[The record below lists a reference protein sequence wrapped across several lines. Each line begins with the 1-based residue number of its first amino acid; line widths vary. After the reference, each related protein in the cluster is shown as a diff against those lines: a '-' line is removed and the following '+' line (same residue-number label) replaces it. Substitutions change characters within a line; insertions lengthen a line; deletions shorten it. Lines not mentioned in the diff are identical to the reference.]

1 MIAHVIHC
9 VCVCVFWATKLI
21 CNACLTIFEDRF
33 EKFLSK
39 YVCIDCIKLN
49 SKRFNLFKVSFRAM
63 LDYFE
68 QNLKTFMISILYW
81 NNIYKML
88 LSSCCSFV
96 LVYSNVFF
104 QPISGTER
112 LSTYPTI
119 LRTRAALTG

>member
-1 MIAHVIHC
+1 MET
-9 VCVCVFWATKLI
+9 VCVCFGRQNQRVI
-21 CNACLTIFEDRF
+21 GNACFTIFEDRF
-33 EKFLSK
+33 ESFLSK

-49 SKRFNLFKVSFRAM
+49 SKRFNLFKVSFRAI

-68 QNLKTFMISILYW
+68 QNLKTFMISRQSQ

-88 LSSCCSFV
+88 LSSCWSFV
-96 LVYSNVFF
+96 LVYHIAFF
-104 QPISGTER
+104 QLISGTER